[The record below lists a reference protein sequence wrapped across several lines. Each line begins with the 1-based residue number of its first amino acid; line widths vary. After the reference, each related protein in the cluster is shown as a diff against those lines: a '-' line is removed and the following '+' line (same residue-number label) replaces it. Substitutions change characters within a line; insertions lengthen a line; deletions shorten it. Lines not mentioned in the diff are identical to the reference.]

1 MKDKIK
7 KITSHY
13 DFSNQV
19 MQLSEECAELIQA
32 VNKYRRFRGSKN
44 TRDEIIASTND
55 SNMLIQNI
63 AEEIADVDIMLEQM
77 KIILNISTEAVEGI
91 KEKKVNRQLA
101 RIERKKGRC

>member
-44 TRDEIIASTND
+44 SRDEILTSTED
-55 SNMLIQNI
+55 SNMLIQSI
-63 AEEIADVDIMLEQM
+63 VEEIADVEIMLEQM
-77 KIILNISTEAVEGI
+77 KVLLNLSNEAVEGVKNI
-91 KEKKVNRQLA
+91 KVNRELA
-101 RIERKKGRC
+101 RIKEGSN